1 MDRLAAMQTFIQ
13 IVESG
18 SLSAA
23 ARRSG
28 RSLASTVRTLA
39 ALETHLGVRLIE
51 RSTRRLRLTDEGA
64 SYLERAKAVLR
75 LAEDADNSASDRQRR
90 AAGQL
95 TVSAPM
101 LFGRLHVAPLIFRL
115 LDKEPDLSVRLFL
128 SDRVVNLIEEGYDAA
143 VRIGI
148 LPDSTLRAISIGTT
162 RWLYCASPAYLK
174 RKGIPETTGALVE
187 HDCPRLESDG
197 NPHGIHARFTCN
209 AADSL
214 VDAALSGRGIVRV
227 LSYQVAEHLRRGR
240 LLEVLP
246 DAAASPLP
254 ISVVFAHPHLMA
266 ARLTA
271 FRDAMLSLRGSLD
284 FSSERRGNTPRRV
297 SRRLL

>member
-13 IVESG
+13 IVEAG

-39 ALETHLGVRLIE
+39 ALETYLGVRLLE
-51 RSTRRLRLTDEGA
+51 RTTRRLRLTDEGA
-64 SYLERAKAVLR
+64 GYMERAKAVLR

-95 TVSAPM
+95 TVSAPL
-101 LFGRLHVAPLIFRL
+101 LFGRLHVAPLMFRL
-115 LDKEPDLSVRLFL
+115 LEKEPELSVRLFL
-128 SDRVVNLIEEGYDAA
+128 TDRVVNLIEEGVDAA

-148 LPDSTLRAISIGTT
+148 LPDSNLRAISIGTT
-162 RWLYCASPAYLK
+162 RWLYCASRTYTRRRGTPRTVRDLA
-174 RKGIPETTGALVE
+174 E

-214 VDAALSGRGIVRV
+214 VDAALSGRGIIRV
-227 LSYQVAEHLRRGR
+227 LSYQVADHLRRGR

-246 DAAASPLP
+246 DKTSSPLP
-254 ISVVFAHPHLMA
+254 ISVVFSHPHLMA
-266 ARLTA
+266 ARLIA
-271 FRDAMLSLRGSLD
+271 FRDALLSLRGTLD
-284 FSSERRGNTPRRV
+284 FSEQRRRNTRRI
-297 SRRLL
+297 SS